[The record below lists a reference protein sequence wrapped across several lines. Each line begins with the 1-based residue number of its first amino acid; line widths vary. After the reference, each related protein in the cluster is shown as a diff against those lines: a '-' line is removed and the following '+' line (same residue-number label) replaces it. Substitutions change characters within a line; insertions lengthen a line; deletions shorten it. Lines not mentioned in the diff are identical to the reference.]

1 MSINSFKKFC
11 SYQNVSRET
20 YQKFQIYYDT
30 LVKWQKSINLI
41 SRSNSDDIYLRHFL
55 DSAQLYKFTKKI
67 NGNILDFGS
76 GAGFPGLVLALMGNK
91 NVILVES
98 DQKKCAF
105 FSVNVVA
112 RKSEKN
118 TAETNPYI
126 NKFLKI
132 SKWKPDKISVFAGK
146 VDYPSYNFFEKYI
159 IKFIMFITKGPT
171 DTSQS
176 YEFTD
181 WSKVD
186 DFSKELK
193 NNYLK

>member
-1 MSINSFKKFC
+1 MSKFLIIYSTTDGHTKIICERIKNFLTDGNLVELLSLEDSKKVDLSNFEKIIIGA
-11 SYQNVSRET
+11 SIRYGKHSKEL
-20 YQKFQIYYDT
+20 YEF
-30 LVKWQKSINLI
+30 INL
-41 SRSNSDDIYLRHFL
+41 N
-55 DSAQLYKFTKKI
+55 K
-67 NGNILDFGS
+67 NILD
-76 GAGFPGLVLALMGNK
+76 
-91 NVILVES
+91 
-98 DQKKCAF
+98 QKKSAF

-112 RKSEKN
+112 RKPEKN

-132 SKWKPDKISVFAGK
+132 SKWKPNKISVFAGK
-146 VDYPSYNFFEKYI
+146 VDYPNYNFFDKYI

-186 DFSKELK
+186 DFSKQLR
-193 NNYLK
+193 NN

>member
-1 MSINSFKKFC
+1 MFKSLIIYSTTDGHTKTICERIKNFLTDGNLVELFSLEDAKKVDLSNFEKIIIGASIRYGKHSK
-11 SYQNVSRET
+11 E
-20 YQKFQIYYDT
+20 
-30 LVKWQKSINLI
+30 
-41 SRSNSDDIYLRHFL
+41 
-55 DSAQLYKFTKKI
+55 LYKFIKLNK
-67 NGNILDFGS
+67 NILD
-76 GAGFPGLVLALMGNK
+76 
-91 NVILVES
+91 
-98 DQKKCAF
+98 QKKSAF

-112 RKSEKN
+112 RKPEKN

-132 SKWKPDKISVFAGK
+132 SKWKPNKISVFAGK
-146 VDYPSYNFFEKYI
+146 VDYPNYNFFDKYI

-186 DFSKELK
+186 DFSKEFR
-193 NNYLK
+193 NNY